1 MDSCDKYNE
10 CTYINSDLAKDMGVF
25 LDALK
30 VKYCHGDY
38 KKCARYILGKK
49 IGYDKV
55 PQTLLPAELEEA
67 IEIANK
73 LLG

>member
-1 MDSCDKYNE
+1 MNTCDKYKE
-10 CTYINSDLAKDMGVF
+10 CTYINSDLTKDMGIF

-30 VKYCHGDY
+30 MKFCHGDY

-49 IGYDKV
+49 IGAEHV
-55 PQTLLPAELEEA
+55 PETLLPSELEEA
-67 IEIANK
+67 ISIANK